1 MLSDMTRHDNGLACE
16 TSTGDR
22 FRVVRLANGLG
33 LDAHRAAWQD
43 LAAAACEP
51 NVFYEPWLLEPAI
64 ASLRGDSTLEIVLV
78 YEEDSG
84 RAGRLCGLFPL
95 ERQAADRRRPLA
107 RLALWKHLHCFS
119 CTPLIRAEAGPATLE
134 AFFHWLGH
142 GDVSARWMAFDHVG
156 LDGPFARM
164 LAAELSRRGAR
175 ALQLERFERAFVE
188 TSESADAYLRA
199 AMTGKRRREVERHA
213 RKLGELGAMQI
224 RMLTPDD
231 GDILE
236 AWLDD
241 FLALE
246 ASGWKG
252 RDRSAIACRSDEQ
265 RFFRAAARG
274 AFEANRLM
282 MLAIDLDG
290 RPIAMKC
297 NFLTPPAFAGG
308 FAYKIAFDE
317 AFGRHSPGVVLE
329 FENLHRIH
337 TEPRLDWMDSCAKAD
352 HPMLDRMWRER
363 RAVGDLL
370 VSTGRPGGEVGLRI
384 FEAMRRLKRH
394 GRSARGSK
402 PAEKAMETT

>member
-1 MLSDMTRHDNGLACE
+1 MINDTTLHDDGLGYE

-22 FRVVRLANGLG
+22 LRVVRLANGRG
-33 LDAHRAAWQD
+33 LDAHRAAWRD
-43 LAAAACEP
+43 LAEAACEA

-64 ASLRGDSTLEIVLV
+64 ASLRGNSNLEIVLV
-78 YEEDSG
+78 YEDDGG
-84 RAGRLCGLFPL
+84 RTGRLCGLFPL

-119 CTPLIRAEAGPATLE
+119 CTPLIRAEVGPATLE

-156 LDGPFARM
+156 LDGPFARL
-164 LAAELSRRGAR
+164 LAAELARRGAR
-175 ALQLERFERAFVE
+175 ALQLERFERAFIE
-188 TSESADAYLRA
+188 TSESADVYLRA

-213 RKLGELGAMQI
+213 RKLGELGSMQI
-224 RMLTPDD
+224 RVLTPED
-231 GDILE
+231 GEFLE
-236 AWLDD
+236 AWLDE
-241 FLALE
+241 FLTLE

-252 RDRSAIACRSDEQ
+252 RDGSAIACRSDEK
-265 RFFRAAARG
+265 RFFLAAARG
-274 AFEANRLM
+274 AFASNRLM

-297 NFLTPPAFAGG
+297 NFLTPRAFAGG

-337 TEPRLDWMDSCAKAD
+337 TEPRLAWMDSCAKAD

-363 RAVGDLL
+363 RVVGDLL

-384 FEAMRRLKRH
+384 FDAMRRLKQR
-394 GRSARGSK
+394 GTSARGSE
-402 PAEKAMETT
+402 PARTDTETT